1 MANPVV
7 YYSGQDITCYPG
19 SNQTDD
25 GKLNLEFNM
34 ARIVTRL
41 SSKNFCIVKPSFE
54 LTLVTDNS
62 TGLQYIKV
70 GTGQCSI
77 NGMDLIMTS
86 ELNIDPPETV
96 GHHYLAFHLRRDSS
110 ENVLSDLVVGVTRTF
125 QGVYL
130 TYYDEKPD
138 PVTDADIFYLGS
150 LDWDGKTITN
160 LEEDE
165 DKYGR
170 IWAEDVLGKF
180 QDPKHPDITRLNLQ
194 EFIYNLPD
202 WYFSK
207 EGDTIYGPL
216 IVADSD
222 VKNNPGVIIN
232 TDENGSHITIK
243 DPAVDND
250 KLIFYGDL
258 NQDGVIDEKDV
269 EILQQFLDGTLELSD
284 LQKVLGDVNHDELV
298 DEKDLEYIQNF
309 LSGEGNAGDTGNIYY
324 IFNTDHGI
332 NFDVEDGTSKIE
344 IGKGS
349 ITESETDDILH
360 IHNNGGMCLDAEGE
374 MTVQADGKIDIA
386 TEGQNTPHLTLEDNK
401 ISINK
406 PSSDLEFN
414 VSYPTNNTIRQVLG
428 KAIWQYDN
436 TTQNVTLLQDNVK
449 YLDIVPNGVFEQDLT
464 VQDDLFLGPL
474 GQTYTYLRQNR
485 WQLSDNKNKQIQFT
499 PSSIVMNNKS
509 LSSTDNSYIL
519 LKNDSNNI
527 HTQIYDD
534 AKIELLNPTRPATI
548 LWKDGNAT
556 YDVTLHKIIGE
567 KRLNLDGNLSVANNI
582 VASGSITG
590 NGLTTTN
597 GTITFQRGSNNATIT
612 KDNNSTNLRTSG
624 NLYVGPA
631 GQNNLYAGNTV
642 VNGSFAVGGNT
653 YDNSEFKVDA
663 SGNLNTTGIIN
674 ASRVLNAVY
683 NDLAEYMEK
692 EDYNEVIEPG
702 DIVCFTDNGK
712 VTKIKNTED
721 TLRVAGVVSSLDT
734 AGQILG
740 GDGLKENEKCLIA
753 LAGRVYVKVNCPV
766 RTGNLLRVMNDGTVS
781 VTNILDRFVIGKA
794 TKPSEN
800 GIVYMK
806 VIN

>member
-1 MANPVV
+1 MANPVA

-130 TYYDEKPD
+130 TYYNEKPD

-232 TDENGSHITIK
+232 TDKNGSHITIK

-324 IFNTDHGI
+324 IKESDHGI

-386 TEGQNTPHLTLEDNK
+386 TEGQNTPHLTLENNK

-406 PSSDLEFN
+406 PSSDLVFN
-414 VSYPTNNTIRQVLG
+414 VSYPTNNTIRQTLG

-436 TTQNVTLLQDNVK
+436 TTKNVTLLQDNVN
-449 YLDIVPNGVFEQDLT
+449 YLDVVPNGVFEQDLT
-464 VQDDLFLGPL
+464 VQDTLFLGPL
-474 GQTYTYLRQNR
+474 SEKYTYLRQDR
-485 WQLSDNKNKQIQFT
+485 WQISDNVNKQIQID

-519 LKNDSNNI
+519 LKNDTNNI
-527 HTQIYDD
+527 HTQIFDD

-556 YDVTLHKIIGE
+556 YDVTLQKIIRE
-567 KRLNLDGNLSVANNI
+567 KRLNLNGNLSVSNNI
-582 VASGSITG
+582 VASGSVTG
-590 NGLTTTN
+590 NGLVTTN
-597 GTITFQRGSNNATIT
+597 GTLTFQRGTNNATIT
-612 KDNNSTNLRTSG
+612 KDNNSTTLRTNG
-624 NLYVGPA
+624 NLYVGTA
-631 GQNNLYAGNTV
+631 GQNQLFAGNTV
-642 VNGSFAVGGNT
+642 VNGTFAVGGST
-653 YDNSEFKVDA
+653 YANSEFKVDA
-663 SGNLNTTGIIN
+663 SGNLITKGTITG
-674 ASRVLNAVY
+674 SRVYNACY

-702 DIVCFTDNGK
+702 DVVCFTDNGK

-766 RTGNLLRVMNDGTVS
+766 GTGNLLRVMNDGTVS
-781 VTNILDRFVIGKA
+781 VTNTLDRFVIGKA

-800 GIVYMK
+800 GIVYIK
-806 VIN
+806 VIY

>member
-269 EILQQFLDGTLELSD
+269 KILQQFLDGTLELSD

-324 IFNTDHGI
+324 IKESDHGI
-332 NFDVEDGTSKIE
+332 NFDVEGGTSKIE

-386 TEGQNTPHLTLEDNK
+386 TEGQNTPHLTLENNK

-406 PSSDLEFN
+406 PSSDLVFN
-414 VSYPTNNTIRQVLG
+414 VSYPTNNTIRQTLG

-436 TTQNVTLLQDNVK
+436 TTKNVTLLQDNVN
-449 YLDIVPNGVFEQDLT
+449 YLDVVPNGVFEQDLT
-464 VQDDLFLGPL
+464 VQDTLFLGPL
-474 GQTYTYLRQNR
+474 SEKYTYLRQDR
-485 WQLSDNKNKQIQFT
+485 WQISDNVNKQIQID

-519 LKNDSNNI
+519 LKNDTNNI
-527 HTQIYDD
+527 HTQIFDD

-556 YDVTLHKIIGE
+556 YDVTLQKIIRE
-567 KRLNLDGNLSVANNI
+567 KRLNLNGNLSVSNNI
-582 VASGSITG
+582 VASGSVTG
-590 NGLTTTN
+590 NGLVTTN
-597 GTITFQRGSNNATIT
+597 GTLTFQRGTNNATIT
-612 KDNNSTNLRTSG
+612 KDNNSTTLRTNG
-624 NLYVGPA
+624 NLYVGTA
-631 GQNNLYAGNTV
+631 GQNQLFAGNTV
-642 VNGSFAVGGNT
+642 VNGTFAVGGST
-653 YDNSEFKVDA
+653 YANSEFKVDA
-663 SGNLNTTGIIN
+663 SGNLITKGTITG
-674 ASRVLNAVY
+674 SKVY
-683 NDLAEYMEK
+683 NAC
-692 EDYNEVIEPG
+692 YNGFGEIFRKDKDEVIEYG
-702 DIVCFTDNGK
+702 DVVCIREDGLAHKVNSEQDLNTVIGICSNTIGVQMGGK
-712 VTKIKNTED
+712 DIPKDEQLEVEM
-721 TLRVAGVVSSLDT
+721 L
-734 AGQILG
+734 GQIWV
-740 GDGLKENEKCLIA
+740 KTNETNIKPGQL
-753 LAGRVYVKVNCPV
+753 VKVN
-766 RTGNLLRVMNDGTVS
+766 TDATVS
-781 VTNILDRFVIGKA
+781 VTTNKAEKFGITLTDVVDGKVQ
-794 TKPSEN
+794 
-800 GIVYMK
+800 IVYSG
-806 VIN
+806 

>member
-86 ELNIDPPETV
+86 ELNIDPPEIV

-269 EILQQFLDGTLELSD
+269 EILQQFLNGTLELSD

-464 VQDDLFLGPL
+464 VQDDLFLGSL

-485 WQLSDNKNKQIQFT
+485 WQLSDNKNKQI
-499 PSSIVMNNKS
+499 
-509 LSSTDNSYIL
+509 
-519 LKNDSNNI
+519 
-527 HTQIYDD
+527 
-534 AKIELLNPTRPATI
+534 
-548 LWKDGNAT
+548 
-556 YDVTLHKIIGE
+556 
-567 KRLNLDGNLSVANNI
+567 
-582 VASGSITG
+582 
-590 NGLTTTN
+590 
-597 GTITFQRGSNNATIT
+597 
-612 KDNNSTNLRTSG
+612 
-624 NLYVGPA
+624 
-631 GQNNLYAGNTV
+631 
-642 VNGSFAVGGNT
+642 
-653 YDNSEFKVDA
+653 
-663 SGNLNTTGIIN
+663 
-674 ASRVLNAVY
+674 
-683 NDLAEYMEK
+683 
-692 EDYNEVIEPG
+692 
-702 DIVCFTDNGK
+702 
-712 VTKIKNTED
+712 
-721 TLRVAGVVSSLDT
+721 
-734 AGQILG
+734 
-740 GDGLKENEKCLIA
+740 
-753 LAGRVYVKVNCPV
+753 
-766 RTGNLLRVMNDGTVS
+766 
-781 VTNILDRFVIGKA
+781 
-794 TKPSEN
+794 
-800 GIVYMK
+800 
-806 VIN
+806 